1 MKQFLQRLIRFVA
14 YTAAGI
20 LIALAIAVGLFRLFL
35 PRLPEYQA
43 EIKDWASAALGMQVE
58 FTGMD
63 ARWGLSGPELRFYN
77 TELMR
82 PDSETP
88 LVAANEV
95 RVGVALTRLL
105 ADGTPVIDLVVIRD
119 TRIDLRERED
129 GRWEAQGSVIDEL
142 FKSPAGERS
151 LPADLQVVGE
161 NLSLGV
167 QRVGD
172 AAAPSFYRASHRIEH
187 RLASA
192 SRSIPRYVCPP
203 IWAGS
208 CGSRPTQLLD
218 VPADEKGHWNV
229 MVEADSVDLAGWTA
243 LQSIQGKRLQS
254 GSGDLELAIDYA
266 AGHIRNASASVEFA
280 DVALGDTP
288 HFDVS
293 GRFEFNAT
301 ADGWLAA
308 AEELQL
314 VTAENA
320 WPEASVR
327 VEASTDADDKVVMMD
342 VRASYLNLADVQL
355 FVPWLA
361 AEQQQELLDL
371 KPDGV
376 VRDLV
381 ATISDIDTGQSR
393 FDIAA
398 TLEGVGLAAKAE
410 RPGVRGFT
418 GLLRANRLG
427 GRLEIRSSDMT
438 VELPEYLPEPVV
450 VDAANGTVIWRHSDG
465 RTTVLS
471 DSIRIRNEVFE
482 SQSNVQLTLGSDGS
496 EPVIDLA
503 SSWRINDIS
512 AVTRYLPQKVIKPK
526 LYNWFQEALVK
537 GSIPTGTT
545 VLSGPLDKFPFD
557 NGEGKFRVE
566 ASVRNLTF
574 KYQPRWPAATEADM
588 EVVLDGMRL
597 YSESNRFSNAG
608 NLAVDANIE
617 IADLRNPVLTI
628 DAFSTGTLQ
637 AIRQFCVDSPI
648 NEVFGGQ
655 LDRVSVAGEASFS
668 LDLTVPLKDSAAFD
682 FTSVIRSNNGT
693 LAIEGFDPQISDLI
707 GEVTIGRNAISSQS
721 LGAQFLGAPI
731 RIDLTRAAEAPYS
744 VVATARGSVAANGII
759 TELGVPLEGLISGA
773 TAYEARILFPG
784 GKDEQPEPLTIQI
797 DSDLMGLALN
807 LPEPVSKSA
816 ESTLQVSGDIRFMPG
831 GEVIESA
838 GSAETPL
845 AWQLAF
851 NKADSAWDFDRGV
864 VTLGRD
870 VPQPADVRGLHIRG
884 TTDTVRL
891 EDWLNLSRS
900 GDNNVGAADR
910 IRSIEL
916 GIADLYAVGQHLE
929 GHQVRVDRSARDWLV
944 QIDGDDMVG
953 SIFVPYEFD
962 SERAMVIEM
971 ERMRLPGDD
980 ESTGDP
986 AQLDPRKLPPITV
999 TANNFALGDR
1009 YLGALD
1015 ARVERVEGGLEATS
1029 ITTRDE
1035 TFEVAAA
1042 GRWLADDADEL
1053 GSRTTISGSMTSSD
1067 VMRTMTRLDFA
1078 PGIVSDSMN
1087 ARFDVHWSGG
1097 PRAEFLDALD
1107 GEVQVRF
1114 GNGQLEEVEPGAG
1127 RVFGLMSVVAL
1138 PRRLSLDFRDVF
1150 NKGFGFDK
1158 IDGTF
1163 RIEDGQTYTCDLSLE
1178 GPAADIGI
1186 VGRTDLVNRDYEQAA
1201 IVSANVGNTL
1211 PIVGAVVAGP
1221 QVAAALLI
1229 FSQIFKKP
1237 LQEVGQV
1244 YYSIGGSWDE
1254 PTIDGADAA
1263 VFASRGAMAG
1273 CLANAGD
1280 PQTQSE

>member
-14 YTAAGI
+14 YTAAGV

-35 PRLPEYQA
+35 PRLPAYQA
-43 EIKDWASAALGMQVE
+43 EIKDWASAAIGMQVE

-77 TELMR
+77 TELTR
-82 PDSETP
+82 PGSETS

-119 TRIDLRERED
+119 TRIDVRERED

-142 FKSPAGERS
+142 FKSPAGESR
-151 LPADLQVVGE
+151 LPADLRLVGE

-167 QRVGD
+167 QRLGD
-172 AAAPSFYRASHRIEH
+172 AQARLFTVPRTVLSIDSKRIAFDAAV
-187 RLASA
+187 RL
-192 SRSIPRYVCPP
+192 
-203 IWAGS
+203 
-208 CGSRPTQLLD
+208 
-218 VPADEKGHWNV
+218 PADLGRQLRVSATQRLEVPVAEKGHWNV
-229 MVEADSVDLAGWTA
+229 TVEADSVDLAGWTA
-243 LQSIQGKRLQS
+243 LQSIQDKRLQS

-266 AGHIRNASASVEFA
+266 AGHIRNASARVEFA
-280 DVALGDTP
+280 DVALGDAP
-288 HFDVS
+288 SFDVS

-314 VTAENA
+314 ATAENT

-327 VEASTDADDKVVMMD
+327 VEASTDADDKIVMMD
-342 VRASYLNLADVQL
+342 VRASYANLADMRL
-355 FVPWLA
+355 FAPWLA

-381 ATISDIDTGQSR
+381 ATVSDIDTEQPR

-471 DSIRIRNEVFE
+471 DSIRISNEVFE
-482 SQSNVQLTLGSDGS
+482 SQSNVQLTLASDGS
-496 EPVIDLA
+496 KPVIDLA
-503 SSWRINDIS
+503 SNWRINDIS
-512 AVTRYLPQKVIKPK
+512 AVTSYLPQKVIKPK
-526 LYNWFQEALVK
+526 LYNWFQAALVK

-557 NGEGKFRVE
+557 NNEGQFRVE

-597 YSESNRFSNAG
+597 YSDSNRFSNAG
-608 NLAVDANIE
+608 NLAVDAKVE
-617 IADLRNPVLTI
+617 IADLRDPVLTI

-637 AIRQFCVDSPI
+637 TIRQFCVDSPI

-655 LDRVSVAGEASFS
+655 LDRVTVAGEASFS
-668 LDLTVPLKDSAAFD
+668 LDLIVPLKDSAAFD

-693 LAIEGFDPQISDLI
+693 LAIEGFDPPISDLI

-731 RIDLTRAAEAPYS
+731 RIDLTRADEAPYS
-744 VVATARGSVAANGII
+744 VIATARGSVAANGII
-759 TELGVPLEGLISGA
+759 NDLGVPLDGLISGA

-784 GKDEQPEPLTIQI
+784 GNDEQPQPLTIQI
-797 DSDLMGLALN
+797 ASDLMGLALN

-851 NKADSAWDFDRGV
+851 NKGDDAWDFDRGV

-891 EDWLNLSRS
+891 EDWLNVSRS
-900 GDNNVGAADR
+900 GNNNVGAADR

-916 GIADLYAVGQHLE
+916 GIADLYAVGQHLK
-929 GHQVRVDRSARDWLV
+929 GHQLSVDRSARDWLV

-980 ESTGDP
+980 SSTGDP
-986 AQLDPRKLPPITV
+986 AKLDPRKLPPITV
-999 TANNFALGDR
+999 TAKDFALGDR
-1009 YLGALD
+1009 YLGTLD
-1015 ARVERVEGGLEATS
+1015 ARVERVAGGLEATS
-1029 ITTRDE
+1029 IITKDE
-1035 TFEVAAA
+1035 TFEVAAT

-1053 GSRTTISGSMTSSD
+1053 GSRTTISGSMTSRD
-1067 VMRTMTRLDFA
+1067 VMRTMTRLGFA
-1078 PGIVSDSMN
+1078 PGIVSDSMT
-1087 ARFDVHWSGG
+1087 AQFDVNWSGG
-1097 PRAEFLDALD
+1097 PRAEFLDVLD

-1186 VGRTDLVNRDYEQAA
+1186 VGHADLVNRDYDQAA

-1244 YYSIGGSWDE
+1244 YYSISGSWDE

-1263 VFASRGAMAG
+1263 IFANRGAMAG
-1273 CLANAGD
+1273 CLANADD
-1280 PQTQSE
+1280 PQTQSN

>member
-1 MKQFLQRLIRFVA
+1 MKQFLRRLTRFVA
-14 YTAAGI
+14 YTAAGV

-43 EIKDWASAALGMQVE
+43 EIKDWASAAIGMRVE

-77 TELMR
+77 TELTR
-82 PDSETP
+82 PGSETR

-105 ADGTPVIDLVVIRD
+105 ADGTPVIDLVVVRD
-119 TRIDLRERED
+119 TRIDVRERED
-129 GRWEAQGSVIDEL
+129 GRWEVQGSVIDEL
-142 FKSPAGERS
+142 FESPSGESR
-151 LPADLQVVGE
+151 LPTDLRLVGE
-161 NLSLGV
+161 NISVGV
-167 QRVGD
+167 QRHGD
-172 AAAPSFYRASHRIEH
+172 AEARLFTVPRTVLSIDSKRIAFDATV
-187 RLASA
+187 RLPDDLGRQLQVSA
-192 SRSIPRYVCPP
+192 
-203 IWAGS
+203 
-208 CGSRPTQLLD
+208 TQRRE
-218 VPADEKGHWNV
+218 VPAAEKRPWNV
-229 MVEADSVDLAGWTA
+229 TVEADSVDLAGWTA
-243 LQSIQGKRLQS
+243 LQSINGKRLQS
-254 GSGDLELAIDYA
+254 GRGDLELAIDYT
-266 AGHIRNASASVEFA
+266 AGHVRNASALVEFA
-280 DVALGDTP
+280 DVALGDAP
-288 HFDVS
+288 RFDVN

-314 VTAENA
+314 ATAENT

-361 AEQQQELLDL
+361 AEQQQEMLDL

-381 ATISDIDTGQSR
+381 ATISDIDTERPR

-427 GRLEIRSSDMT
+427 GHLDIRSTDMT
-438 VELPEYLPEPVV
+438 VELPEYLSEPVV
-450 VDAANGTVIWRHSDG
+450 VDVANGTVIWRHSDG

-482 SQSNVQLTLGSDGS
+482 SQSNVQLTLAGDGS
-496 EPVIDLA
+496 KPVIDLA
-503 SSWRINDIS
+503 SNWRINDVS
-512 AVTRYLPQKVIKPK
+512 AVTRYIPQKIIKPK
-526 LYNWFQEALVK
+526 LYNWFQAALVK

-557 NGEGKFRVE
+557 NDEGRFRVE

-597 YSESNRFSNAG
+597 YSDRNRFSNAG
-608 NLAVDANIE
+608 NLAVDAKVE

-637 AIRQFCVDSPI
+637 TIRQFCVDSPI
-648 NEVFGGQ
+648 NEAFGGQ
-655 LDRVSVAGEASFS
+655 LDRVSVSGEASFA
-668 LDLTVPLKDSAAFD
+668 LDLIVPLKDSTAFD

-693 LAIEGFDPQISDLI
+693 LAIAGFDPPVSDLI

-731 RIDLTRAAEAPYS
+731 SIDLTRADEAPHR

-759 TELGVPLEGLISGA
+759 NDLGVPLEGLISGA
-773 TAYEARILFPG
+773 TAYEARILFPVRN
-784 GKDEQPEPLTIQI
+784 DEQPQPLTIEI
-797 DSDLMGLALN
+797 ASDLKGLAVN
-807 LPEPVSKSA
+807 LPEPVNKSA

-838 GSAETPL
+838 GTAATPL
-845 AWQLAF
+845 SWQLAF
-851 NKADSAWDFDRGV
+851 NKGDGAWDFDRGV

-870 VPQPADVRGLHIRG
+870 VPQPADVRGLHIQG
-884 TTDTVRL
+884 TTDIVRL
-891 EDWLNLSRS
+891 DDWLNLSRS

-916 GIADLYAVGQHLE
+916 GIANLYAVGQHLE

-944 QIDGDDMVG
+944 QIDGADVAG
-953 SIFVPYEFD
+953 SIFVPYDFG

-971 ERMRLPGDD
+971 ERMRLPGDAA
-980 ESTGDP
+980 STGAP
-986 AQLDPRKLPPITV
+986 AKLDPRKLPPITV
-999 TANNFALGDR
+999 TANNFALGNR
-1009 YLGALD
+1009 YLGTLD
-1015 ARVERVEGGLEATS
+1015 ARVEKVVGGLEATS
-1029 ITTRDE
+1029 ITSKDE
-1035 TFEVAAA
+1035 TFEIAAA
-1042 GRWLADDADEL
+1042 GRWLADDADGL
-1053 GSRTTISGSMTSSD
+1053 GSRTYIEGSLTSRD
-1067 VMRTMTRLDFA
+1067 VMRTMTRLDFE
-1078 PGIVSDSMN
+1078 PGIVSDSMT
-1087 ARFDVHWSGG
+1087 AQFDVNWSGG
-1097 PRAEFLDALD
+1097 PRAEFLDVLD
-1107 GEVQVRF
+1107 GEVQVSF
-1114 GNGQLEEVEPGAG
+1114 GSGQLEEVEPGAG
-1127 RVFGLMSVVAL
+1127 RVFGLMSVVEL

-1163 RIEDGQTYTCDLSLE
+1163 RIADGQTYTCDLSLE

-1186 VGRTDLVNRDYEQAA
+1186 VGRTDLANRDYEQAA

-1244 YYSIGGSWDE
+1244 YYSIGGTWDE

-1263 VFASRGAMAG
+1263 IFASRGKMAG
-1273 CLANAGD
+1273 CLASAD
-1280 PQTQSE
+1280 APQTPSN

>member
-1 MKQFLQRLIRFVA
+1 MKQLLQRLIRFVV

-43 EIKDWASAALGMQVE
+43 EIKGWASAAVGMQVE

-77 TELMR
+77 TELTR
-82 PDSETP
+82 PDGESP

-95 RVGVALTRLL
+95 RVGLALTRLL

-119 TRIDLRERED
+119 TRIDIRERED

-142 FKSPAGERS
+142 FKSPSGERR
-151 LPADLQVVGE
+151 LPQDLQVVGE
-161 NLSLGV
+161 NISLGV
-167 QRVGD
+167 QRSGD
-172 AAAPSFYRASHRIEH
+172 AEARLFTVPRTVLSIDTKRIAFDAAV
-187 RLASA
+187 RLPAELGRQLRVSA
-192 SRSIPRYVCPP
+192 
-203 IWAGS
+203 
-208 CGSRPTQLLD
+208 TQLLE
-218 VPADEKGHWNV
+218 VPAAEKGHWNV
-229 MVEADSVDLAGWTA
+229 TVEADAVDLAGWTA
-243 LQSIQGKRLQS
+243 LQSIQGRRVQS
-254 GSGDLELAIDYA
+254 GTGDLELAIDYA
-266 AGHIRNASASVEFA
+266 AGRIRNASASVEFA
-280 DVALGDTP
+280 DVALSDAQT
-288 HFDVS
+288 FDLD
-293 GRFEFNAT
+293 GRFEYNAT

-314 VTAENA
+314 ATAENT
-320 WPEASVR
+320 WPDASLR
-327 VEASTDADDKVVMMD
+327 VEASTDADNNIVMMD
-342 VRASYLNLADVQL
+342 VRASYVNLADLLL
-355 FVPWLA
+355 FAPWLA
-361 AEQQQELLDL
+361 AEQQQKLLELE
-371 KPDGV
+371 PDGV

-381 ATISDIDTGQSR
+381 ATISDIDTEQPR

-398 TLEGVGLAAKAE
+398 AFEGAGLAATAE

-427 GRLEIRSSDMT
+427 GRLEIRSSGMS
-438 VELPEYLPEPVV
+438 VELPEYLLEPIVV
-450 VDAANGTVIWRHSDG
+450 GAANGTVIWRHSDDH
-465 RTTVLS
+465 TTVLS
-471 DSIRIRNEVFE
+471 DSIRIRNDVFE
-482 SQSNVQLTLGSDGS
+482 SQSSVHLTLADDGS
-496 EPVIDLA
+496 KPEIDLA
-503 SSWRINDIS
+503 SNWSINDIS
-512 AVTRYLPQKVIKPK
+512 AVTRYIPQKVIKPK
-526 LYNWFQEALVK
+526 LYNWFQAALVK
-537 GSIPTGTT
+537 GSIPRGTT

-557 NGEGKFRVE
+557 NDEGRFRVE

-597 YSESNRFSNAG
+597 YSTRNRLSNAG
-608 NLAVDANIE
+608 NLAVDADIE

-637 AIRQFCVDSPI
+637 TIRQFAAESPI

-655 LDRVSVAGEASFS
+655 LDRISVTGEASFS
-668 LDLTVPLKDSAAFD
+668 LDLAVPLKNSTAFD

-693 LAIEGFDPQISDLI
+693 LSIEGFDPPISDLI
-707 GEVTIGRNAISSQS
+707 GEVTVGRNMISSQS

-731 RIDLTRAAEAPYS
+731 SIDLARTDDESFS
-744 VVATARGSVAANGII
+744 VVATARGSVAASGII
-759 TELGVPLEGLISGA
+759 NDLGLPLEGLISGA
-773 TAYEARILFPG
+773 TDYEARILFPRRNE
-784 GKDEQPEPLTIQI
+784 EQPTPLTIRI
-797 DSDLMGLALN
+797 TSDLDGLAFD
-807 LPEPVSKSA
+807 LPEPVGKAADSA
-816 ESTLQVSGDIRFMPG
+816 LQVSGDIRFIPG
-831 GEVIESA
+831 GGVIESA
-838 GSAETPL
+838 GFAETPL
-845 AWQLAF
+845 TWQLAF
-851 NKADSAWDFDRGV
+851 NKDNGAWDFDRGV

-870 VPQPADVRGLHIRG
+870 VPQPAEVRGLHIRG
-884 TTDTVRL
+884 ITDTVRL
-891 EDWLNLSRS
+891 DDWLNLSRS
-900 GDNNVGAADR
+900 DDNNVGAADR

-916 GIADLYAVGQHLE
+916 VIADFYAVGQHLE
-929 GHQVRVDRSARDWLV
+929 AHRVRVDRSARDWLV
-944 QIDGDDMVG
+944 QIDGDDMLG
-953 SIFVPYEFD
+953 SVFVPYDFG
-962 SERAMVIEM
+962 SERAMVFEM

-980 ESTGDP
+980 DSASEP
-986 AQLDPRKLPPITV
+986 AAVDPRKLPPITV
-999 TANNFALGDR
+999 TAKDFALGDR

-1029 ITTRDE
+1029 ITSKDE
-1035 TFEVAAA
+1035 TFEVTAT
-1042 GRWLADDADEL
+1042 GRWLVDDSDEL
-1053 GSRTTISGSMTSSD
+1053 GSRTSISGLMTSRD
-1067 VMRTMTRLDFA
+1067 VMRTMTRLDFE

-1087 ARFDVHWSGG
+1087 AQFDVSWSGG
-1097 PRAEFLDALD
+1097 PRAEFLDVLD

-1127 RVFGLMSVVAL
+1127 RVFGLMSIVAL

-1158 IDGTF
+1158 ISGTF
-1163 RIEDGQTYTCDLSLE
+1163 RIADGQTYTCDLSLE

-1186 VGRTDLVNRDYEQAA
+1186 VGRTDLANRDYDQAA

-1221 QVAAALLI
+1221 QVAAALYI

-1254 PTIDGADAA
+1254 PAVDGADASY
-1263 VFASRGAMAG
+1263 FANRGALAG
-1273 CLANAGD
+1273 CLANAD
-1280 PQTQSE
+1280 DSSIQNN

>member
-14 YTAAGI
+14 YTAAGV

-43 EIKDWASAALGMQVE
+43 EIKDWASTAIGMQVE

-82 PDSETP
+82 PGSEAP

-119 TRIDLRERED
+119 TRIDVRERED

-142 FKSPAGERS
+142 FKSPSGESR

-161 NLSLGV
+161 NISLGV
-167 QRVGD
+167 QRFGD
-172 AAAPSFYRASHRIEH
+172 AQARLFTVPRTELSIDSNRIAFDAAI
-187 RLASA
+187 RLPAELGRQLRVSA
-192 SRSIPRYVCPP
+192 
-203 IWAGS
+203 
-208 CGSRPTQLLD
+208 TQLLE
-218 VPADEKGHWNV
+218 VPAAEKGHWNV
-229 MVEADSVDLAGWTA
+229 MVEADTVDLAGWTA

-266 AGHIRNASASVEFA
+266 AGRIRNASARVEFA
-280 DVALGDTP
+280 EVALADTP
-288 HFDVS
+288 RFDVS

-301 ADGWLAA
+301 ADGWLVA

-314 VTAENA
+314 VTAENT

-327 VEASTDADDKVVMMD
+327 LEASTDADDRVVMMD

-381 ATISDIDTGQSR
+381 ATISDIDTEQPR

-438 VELPEYLPEPVV
+438 VEIPEYLPEPVV

-471 DSIRIRNEVFE
+471 DSIRIRNEIFE
-482 SQSNVQLTLGSDGS
+482 SQSNVQLTLASDGS

-503 SSWRINDIS
+503 SNWRINDIS
-512 AVTRYLPQKVIKPK
+512 AVTRYLPQKIIKPK
-526 LYNWFQEALVK
+526 LYNWFKAALVK

-557 NGEGKFRVE
+557 NDEGRFRVE

-597 YSESNRFSNAG
+597 YSESNRFSNTG

-668 LDLTVPLKDSAAFD
+668 LDLTVPLKNATAFD
-682 FTSVIRSNNGT
+682 FTSVFRSNNGT
-693 LAIEGFDPQISDLI
+693 LAIAGFDPPISNLI
-707 GEVTIGRNAISSQS
+707 GEVTIGRNAVSSQS

-731 RIDLTRAAEAPYS
+731 SIDLTRAAEAPYG

-759 TELGVPLEGLISGA
+759 DELGVPLEGLISGA
-773 TAYEARILFPG
+773 TAYQARILFPR
-784 GKDEQPEPLTIQI
+784 GKDEQPKPLTIQI
-797 DSDLMGLALN
+797 DSDLKGLALK

-816 ESTLQVSGDIRFMPG
+816 ESTLQISGDIRFMPG

-838 GSAETPL
+838 GFAETPL

-851 NKADSAWDFDRGV
+851 NKGDGAWDFDRGV

-870 VPQPADVRGLHIRG
+870 VLQPADVRGLHIRG

-891 EDWLNLSRS
+891 EDWLNVSRS
-900 GDNNVGAADR
+900 GDNHFGAADR

-944 QIDGDDMVG
+944 QIDGDDLVG
-953 SIFVPYEFD
+953 SIFVPYDFD
-962 SERAMVIEM
+962 SERAMVIDM
-971 ERMRLPGDD
+971 ERMRLPGDE

-986 AQLDPRKLPPITV
+986 AKLDPRKLPPITV
-999 TANNFALGDR
+999 TAKNFAIGDHFLGV
-1009 YLGALD
+1009 LE

-1029 ITTRDE
+1029 ITSKDE

-1053 GSRTTISGSMTSSD
+1053 GSRTTISGSLTSSD

-1087 ARFDVHWSGG
+1087 AQFDVNWSGG
-1097 PRAEFLDALD
+1097 PRAGFLDVLD

-1127 RVFGLMSVVAL
+1127 RMFGLMSVVAL

-1186 VGRTDLVNRDYEQAA
+1186 VGRTDLANRDYEQAA

-1237 LQEVGQV
+1237 LQEVGQT

-1254 PTIDGADAA
+1254 PTIDDADAA